1 MTASGKKNT
10 RPAKSAASKTG
21 NNVPSKSKTENTIEF
36 SNLNNGMVGLDTAM
50 LLNNLPEQVILWGPD
65 RNMVWANKAAGPT
78 LESGQITECHARW
91 IGRDTPCPDCPVKN
105 AFETGQPQQGR
116 IESADR
122 QYFVCRAYPL
132 KNEQGDMVGV
142 AEFLVNVTDKELAE
156 RALKER
162 EQDYQALFDHAP
174 IGVFRLNSAGNFLA
188 VNPALARMFGYETPA
203 DFLKNITRDS
213 EDKVFGYVDD
223 NLSVVDAVLQQRR
236 LMNHEHRFHRQDGN
250 AFWGNVNMQTAQNPD
265 GSAKYLEG
273 FIEDITERK
282 LAEEA
287 LRESEEKYRTL
298 FQNVQVGMFRS
309 RLKDGLSL
317 EANNRMAQIFGFK
330 DRSEMVNQVAIS
342 EYYVDPDDRD
352 KMLGILKSE
361 GVVNNFET
369 RLRRRDGEIIWV
381 RYTARTYPD
390 RDYME
395 GVLTDITER
404 KMAESEL
411 RASEERYR
419 TLADNVAE
427 AVVLVQ
433 DEQVRLANAAFAD
446 MFGFADAAE
455 AMDTAMADLV
465 RNDARSQFDL
475 QMQLLGNDIRGRM
488 TNEWPGV
495 RQDGSQLWVGAWYSG
510 IEWKGRPAL
519 LITLRDVTEQKRKE
533 QEFENEVERLRTEN
547 IRLRRSVSDRYRLG
561 DIIGKSHP
569 MQTVYELIL
578 KAAATDAHVIIYGE
592 SGTGKDLAAQAI
604 HKISDRRDAAFVPV
618 NCGAIPEN
626 LLESEFFG
634 HKKGAFTGAQFD
646 KHGYLD
652 LADNGTLF
660 LDEVGE
666 LGLNLQVKL
675 LRAIEGAGY
684 TPVGGHEVKKPKI
697 RVIAATNRD
706 LVDEVRSGRMREDFF
721 YRIHVIPITLPPL
734 RERKDDIP
742 LLVEHFLKNADL
754 DGEVGALPAN
764 VLETLFR
771 YDWPGNVRELQNVL
785 HRYLAIGR
793 LDFLAASDT
802 PPGQAEVP
810 LAPDI
815 TRDSPHLK
823 TALERF
829 ERQYIISL
837 LDTHHWNRSRVA
849 GLLGI
854 SRRTLFRKMKTLG
867 ID

>member
-1 MTASGKKNT
+1 
-10 RPAKSAASKTG
+10 
-21 NNVPSKSKTENTIEF
+21 
-36 SNLNNGMVGLDTAM
+36 
-50 LLNNLPEQVILWGPD
+50 
-65 RNMVWANKAAGPT
+65 
-78 LESGQITECHARW
+78 
-91 IGRDTPCPDCPVKN
+91 
-105 AFETGQPQQGR
+105 
-116 IESADR
+116 
-122 QYFVCRAYPL
+122 
-132 KNEQGDMVGV
+132 
-142 AEFLVNVTDKELAE
+142 
-156 RALKER
+156 
-162 EQDYQALFDHAP
+162 
-174 IGVFRLNSAGNFLA
+174 
-188 VNPALARMFGYETPA
+188 
-203 DFLKNITRDS
+203 
-213 EDKVFGYVDD
+213 
-223 NLSVVDAVLQQRR
+223 
-236 LMNHEHRFHRQDGN
+236 
-250 AFWGNVNMQTAQNPD
+250 
-265 GSAKYLEG
+265 
-273 FIEDITERK
+273 
-282 LAEEA
+282 
-287 LRESEEKYRTL
+287 
-298 FQNVQVGMFRS
+298 MFRS

-369 RLRRRDGEIIWV
+369 RLRRRNGEIIWV

-561 DIIGKSHP
+561 DIIGKSQP

-829 ERQYIISL
+829 ERQYIVSL